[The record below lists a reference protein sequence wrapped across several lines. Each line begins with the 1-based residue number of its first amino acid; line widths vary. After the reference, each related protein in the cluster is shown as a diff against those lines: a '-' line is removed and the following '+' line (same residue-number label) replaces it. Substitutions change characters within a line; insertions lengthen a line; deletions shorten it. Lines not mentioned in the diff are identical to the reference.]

1 MTLKIPFHKPSTG
14 PCFRGCGTGGTKANR
29 LPVVMEDT
37 LVITDALPSEKN
49 SSEWVYADWELVVP
63 MVETE
68 CRSSRR
74 LGRSGSGGRARG
86 AFVVLSIPPVDY
98 VPACLG
104 GVKRF
109 WERITLNMMIAG
121 SEGMW
126 AIIAAG
132 QKGRITCESSL
143 DSN

>member
-1 MTLKIPFHKPSTG
+1 MTLKIPFQRPSTG
-14 PCFRGCGTGGTKANR
+14 SCFRGCGTGGTKANR

-37 LVITDALPSEKN
+37 LVITDALPSEKI

-74 LGRSGSGGRARG
+74 LGLSGSGEGVWD
-86 AFVVLSIPPVDY
+86 AFVVVVSIPPVDC

-109 WERITLNMMIAG
+109 WERITPSMIIAG
-121 SEGMW
+121 SEGM
-126 AIIAAG
+126 
-132 QKGRITCESSL
+132 
-143 DSN
+143 